1 MKYYEANLDER
12 DGTKM
17 WFCFQVTLPWR
28 SCKTMLNNKD
38 HRAMEMLCTVL
49 SQVRKCYEVLC
60 MANLDER
67 DGTKMWFCSQVKLC

>member
-1 MKYYEANLDER
+1 MASFSVFQPWKCRVQYCHRLGNVMKYYEANLDER

-49 SQVRKCYEVLC
+49 SQVRK
-60 MANLDER
+60 
-67 DGTKMWFCSQVKLC
+67 